1 MKKHHSVRTNERERE
16 RERERKRELEAPV
29 QLLPLCHATTS
40 DGCLRAD
47 ETVTVTVIVTETETG
62 RRPCGSMCE

>member
-1 MKKHHSVRTNERERE
+1 MKKHHSVRTNERE

-40 DGCLRAD
+40 DGCLRDD
-47 ETVTVTVIVTETETG
+47 ETVTVTVIVTETG